1 MREIPMS
8 KRGNLRAFA
17 QWGALCVFLL
27 SVISDVRA
35 QGTLKFKFDP
45 AWPKPLPNHWKLGGA
60 AGLAIDKDDNVWVL
74 NRPSELRDAVDRPLL
89 AKHLDSGG
97 PKC

>member
-1 MREIPMS
+1 MS

-35 QGTLKFKFDP
+35 QNTPRGVESAD
-45 AWPKPLPNHWKLGGA
+45 
-60 AGLAIDKDDNVWVL
+60 V
-74 NRPSELRDAVDRPLL
+74 S
-89 AKHLDSGG
+89 
-97 PKC
+97 

>member
-17 QWGALCVFLL
+17 QWGALCVFFL
-27 SVISDVRA
+27 SVISGVRA

-45 AWPKPLPNHWKLGGA
+45 AWAKTA
-60 AGLAIDKDDNVWVL
+60 ANF
-74 NRPSELRDAVDRPLL
+74 
-89 AKHLDSGG
+89 SG
-97 PKC
+97 CM